1 MSLAI
6 FRGLMTGT
14 LLVLFLWLIAWAW
27 SKRRAPDFEAAA
39 RAPLE
44 DEPHVREDAQP

>member
-6 FRGLMTGT
+6 FRGLMTGI

-27 SKRRAPDFEAAA
+27 SKRRVPDFEAAA
-39 RAPLE
+39 RMPLE
-44 DEPHVREDAQP
+44 EPVPDEEEQP

>member
-27 SKRRAPDFEAAA
+27 SKRRMPDFEAAA

-44 DEPHVREDAQP
+44 EEDSQP